1 MRILITAGGTSE
13 KIDEVRAITNHSTGS
28 LGKELAAAFGR
39 YGDVTI
45 DYIVAT
51 TAIKPEPQAQLTLF
65 PITDTKALE
74 TTMRELLQKNNYDA
88 VIHSMAVSDFTP
100 TVSVSDEVFLAA
112 LNQQL
117 KTSGEL
123 TKESFAAALQALSQ
137 EATAKKISSDT
148 EHLVMV
154 MKQNPKIIHMIKE
167 LQPATKLVGFKL
179 LVGVT
184 QEELLRVAGNT
195 LKKNQASYVFAN
207 DLETIH
213 DGRHQGYLID
223 ADGIVGTGE
232 TKAEIATLIA
242 ETLRKKDE

>member
-39 YGDVTI
+39 YDDVTI

-51 TAIKPEPQAQLTLF
+51 TAIKPEPQDQLALF
-65 PITDTKALE
+65 PITDTKDLE
-74 TTMRELLQKNNYDA
+74 TTMRQLLQKNNYDV

-100 TVSVSDEVFLAA
+100 AVSVPDDVFLAA

-117 KTSGEL
+117 KISGEL
-123 TKESFAAALQALSQ
+123 TKESFAATIESLSH
-137 EATAKKISSDT
+137 ETTAKKISSDT

-184 QEELLRVAGNT
+184 KAELLRVAGNT
-195 LKKNQASYVFAN
+195 LTKNQASYVFAN

-223 ADGIVGTGE
+223 AEGVVGMAE
-232 TKAEIATLIA
+232 TKSEIAVLIA
-242 ETLRKKDE
+242 ETLRKPTP